1 MTSTTLHSR
10 IVSLTDARKTTHG
23 LIHRL
28 SRLPAQPGIDN
39 SEVRAELSGEI
50 HQLLKEQE
58 EELELLRQ
66 EVEDFTVGRD
76 PEREAEKARLEIG
89 VQRLGEDLRLAR
101 TQFRKAQLQAK
112 RHAEAAR
119 HQERELLLAG
129 ANEDGESQRP
139 KDQDAKNGGAG
150 REISREELVVNAS
163 SDVTAALRRTHQL
176 MQSELSRSRFAQETL
191 EQSTEALQTL
201 TENYSNISSL
211 LTNSRSLLSTL
222 VRSQKSD
229 TWYLETAFYIL
240 VATIIWLIFRRFF
253 YGPLWWFVWFP
264 LKLLF
269 RTSAA
274 ALGAIGLGRAK
285 SASSISTARTS
296 LITKP
301 SATGAFPTWGTN
313 DQAPR
318 IVVGGG
324 HKDPSDLIDSHTRAP
339 TFQATIMEDI
349 AKTVEQA
356 AKEQASRPPQSAE
369 ASEKTKPEE
378 GHNDAEVGDSEAPR
392 NAKKRMWEED
402 KEAQK
407 LAEGSKDEL

>member
-1 MTSTTLHSR
+1 MTLASTCR
-10 IVSLTDARKTTHG
+10 
-23 LIHRL
+23 
-28 SRLPAQPGIDN
+28 
-39 SEVRAELSGEI
+39 
-50 HQLLKEQE
+50 
-58 EELELLRQ
+58 
-66 EVEDFTVGRD
+66 
-76 PEREAEKARLEIG
+76 
-89 VQRLGEDLRLAR
+89 AR

-191 EQSTEALQTL
+191 GWSSRLIDAFADLRRLGTDLFIIHVEQSTEALQTL